1 MNDRLS
7 FGESHQIKEN
17 EAYQDVYFDGKLV
30 GWLTSSF
37 KNFLSPIEERF
48 ESINLTK
55 EVAEG
60 IKVEG
65 QSILDSEDCGF
76 YQLIFYL
83 DQKKLYCDLYSAA
96 KKIWNKFE
104 KK

>member
-7 FGESHQIKEN
+7 FGESHPIKEN

-37 KNFLSPIEERF
+37 RNFLNPIEERF
-48 ESINLTK
+48 ESINLKK
-55 EVAEG
+55 EIAEE

-76 YQLIFYL
+76 YQLSFHL
-83 DQKKLYCDLYSAA
+83 DPKKLYCDLYSTA
-96 KKIWNKFE
+96 KKIWKKYE
-104 KK
+104 K